1 MFEALLC
8 ILNGNKINSFYS
20 IFYNLFPVATKIQKI
35 GKFYSKKMAE
45 NEEFN
50 PLGIF

>member
-8 ILNGNKINSFYS
+8 ILNGNKMNRFFSLFYH
-20 IFYNLFPVATKIQKI
+20 LFPVATKIQKI
-35 GKFYSKKMAE
+35 GNFYSKKMAE

-50 PLGIF
+50 PLCIL

>member
-8 ILNGNKINSFYS
+8 ILNGNKMNGFFS
-20 IFYNLFPVATKIQKI
+20 IFYNLFPVATQIQKI
-35 GKFYSKKMAE
+35 GKLLFKKIAE

-50 PLGIF
+50 PLGIL